1 MEDNQ
6 VNCEVALDML
16 EELGFEADV
25 VHDGKQA
32 VDAAKAIKYALILMD
47 CEMPVMDGFA
57 ATKKIR
63 NDEAMSQAKAT
74 AIIALTAHAI
84 TGARD
89 KCIASG
95 MDDFLSKPFT
105 MFSLQSIVKKW
116 LLFSFDSSIKSLA
129 PDKNRQVQQDDLNDL
144 KRLNGDSNILDQN
157 ILNRLLNKSKK
168 DGSSL
173 AEKLVTIYL
182 QQSSRLLEELT
193 EETQRADVEAV
204 KGILHALKSSSA
216 NVGATGLSALC
227 KKVEHVCEQGVIDN
241 TLIEQVHKAYFDV
254 EKALTKVLQNVK

>member
-1 MEDNQ
+1 MEN
-6 VNCEVALDML
+6 
-16 EELGFEADV
+16 
-25 VHDGKQA
+25 
-32 VDAAKAIKYALILMD
+32 
-47 CEMPVMDGFA
+47 
-57 ATKKIR
+57 
-63 NDEAMSQAKAT
+63 
-74 AIIALTAHAI
+74 
-84 TGARD
+84 
-89 KCIASG
+89 
-95 MDDFLSKPFT
+95 
-105 MFSLQSIVKKW
+105 
-116 LLFSFDSSIKSLA
+116 
-129 PDKNRQVQQDDLNDL
+129 DLNDL

-204 KGILHALKSSSA
+204 RGILHALKSSSA

-241 TLIEQVHKAYFDV
+241 TLIEQVHKTYFDV
-254 EKALTKVLQNVK
+254 EKALTEVLQNVK